1 MITGGA
7 GHVEAIHLLNNMIS
21 LVMVAL
27 NNSLEKTIML
37 IGQCYNFRRVDIRI
51 IISLSQSG
59 VVSCRNEIL
68 LVVGRSLKTVTY
80 TGYYTFSLIKKS
92 RGSQSMVV
100 PFYSAVLN
108 VWFFLCEVTSL
119 SQDAY
124 GGTRHNFWC
133 QGSGNKTN
141 IQGNRQFSS

>member
-21 LVMVAL
+21 LVMIAL

-37 IGQCYNFRRVDIRI
+37 IGQCYNFHRVDIRRI
-51 IISLSQSG
+51 TSLSQSG

-68 LVVGRSLKTVTY
+68 LVVRWSLKTVTY

-100 PFYSAVLN
+100 PFYSAV
-108 VWFFLCEVTSL
+108 FSL
-119 SQDAY
+119 
-124 GGTRHNFWC
+124 
-133 QGSGNKTN
+133 
-141 IQGNRQFSS
+141 